1 MRVLYV
7 ALTRAKEKLIIT
19 GLEKD
24 YKKSIEKKE
33 ELLNSYKETGKIN
46 KNIISKYT
54 SYLDWIELVN
64 LKCKKELEDIL
75 TQKVYKKQEIL
86 KLVTAKEEK
95 QEIDLSEKLKKVK
108 DTHKEE
114 LKQKLDWDYG
124 YKQPKGILTKT
135 SVTKIKE
142 MKIDLREI
150 EEEKKEAEYKT
161 PEFMQGEKELTNAE
175 KGTLMH
181 LMLQKLDEKQEYN
194 EQKIQ
199 ELIQE
204 LREKQIITEKE
215 EKEVDLDKLLNFT
228 KTKIW
233 QDLKTAKQV
242 QKEKPFYINIKA
254 KEIYEE
260 EGADLEEEI
269 LVQGII
275 DLYYETPQG
284 TLVLVD
290 YKTDKIKEE
299 AELINK
305 YSTQLKVYKKALEQG
320 AKKQV
325 EAVYI
330 YSIYLDKEIKI
341 WFWLHNVL

>member
-33 ELLNSYKETGKIN
+33 ELLNSYKEAEETNKIN
-46 KNIISKYT
+46 KNITSKYT

-64 LKCKKELEDIL
+64 LKCQNKLENVL
-75 TQKVYKKQEIL
+75 TQKIYKKQEVL
-86 KLVTAKEEK
+86 KLITEKEEK
-95 QEIDLSEKLKKVK
+95 QEIDLSEKLKQIK
-108 DTHKEE
+108 DKHKEE
-114 LKQKLDWDYG
+114 LKQKLDWEYG
-124 YKQPKGILTKT
+124 YKQAKGILTKT

-142 MKIDLREI
+142 MKIDLKELQ
-150 EEEKKEAEYKT
+150 EESKEAEYNI
-161 PEFMQGEKELTNAE
+161 PEFMKEEKELTNAE

-194 EQKIQ
+194 EQKLLD
-199 ELIQE
+199 LIQS
-204 LREKQIITEKE
+204 LKEKQIITEKE
-215 EKEVDLDKLLNFT
+215 EKEINIEKLLNFT

-233 QDLKTAKQV
+233 QGLKTAKQV

-275 DLYYETPQG
+275 DLYYETMQG

-299 AELINK
+299 AELIKK
-305 YSTQLKVYKKALEQG
+305 YNTQLKIYKKALEQG
-320 AKKQV
+320 AKKTV

-330 YSIYLDKEIKI
+330 YSVYLDKEIR
-341 WFWLHNVL
+341 LEY